1 MRRINLME
9 NLGRDLRFGLRAMR
23 QSPAFT
29 TVAVLTL
36 ALGIGANTAIFS
48 VVHAA
53 LLRPLPYQEP
63 DRLITLGES
72 RLQQQIDPLS
82 TGTWNASNPDYL
94 DWKSQSKAFQSL
106 AGFVGDG
113 FIMKGLGEP
122 ELVVA
127 VQSTV
132 NFFSVLGV
140 KPVLGRDFAFGE
152 DAAEGPNVC
161 ILSYGFWRDRF
172 GGDAHAIGRS
182 IQLGKNSV
190 RIVGVLPAEFEFAP
204 RGNTQVWV
212 PFHIGQDLANR
223 RSLRWMR
230 VIGRLGEGVSASQ
243 ARTEMDLI
251 NKRLTAAY
259 PQQNDSVQV
268 VMIPL
273 RDRIV
278 GRVRPLL
285 LILFGAV
292 GFVLLIACANVAN
305 LLMARATGRRRE
317 FAIRVALGAGRGRLI
332 SQLLAESLMLA
343 AAGGALGLFLARF
356 GTGPL
361 ISAIP
366 QAQLDSMPFLR
377 DAHANP
383 AVLAFVC
390 AAVILTGLAFGLA
403 PAFEIQDKQAG
414 AALNEESRGS
424 ASGIRTR
431 VRDVLVVVEIAFSLV
446 LLVGAGLM
454 VKSLGALLHRNPR
467 NVLTF
472 SVFLPPASYPDDP
485 DALRFDRGFSD
496 RIHSLPGVAGIA
508 SNSVVPLT
516 GGGNTI
522 RFVIEGRP
530 AKAGQ
535 DDECNIRDISNG
547 YFSTMG
553 IPLIAGRSFDDAADS
568 ASMPQHLIVTESF
581 VKRHF
586 HGENAIGKRLKF
598 TYSPKEKFREIV
610 GVAGDIADAG
620 LDSPAEPELFVPFL
634 QSPNSFISYIVRT
647 AGEPSRT
654 IGAVQAVLREA
665 DPQLMLIR
673 PITMDQL
680 IAQSPAVF
688 LRRYPSYL
696 IGSFA
701 ALALVLAMVG
711 LYGLISYA
719 VSQRVRELG
728 IRIALGAQQRDVMR
742 LVMGQGAR
750 LAIAGVAA
758 GILAALALTKLMR
771 SLLFGVSAAD
781 PLIFAVVAVLLTIV
795 AMAACWIPARRAM
808 RTDPVVAL
816 RHE

>member
-1 MRRINLME
+1 
-9 NLGRDLRFGLRAMR
+9 
-23 QSPAFT
+23 
-29 TVAVLTL
+29 
-36 ALGIGANTAIFS
+36 
-48 VVHAA
+48 
-53 LLRPLPYQEP
+53 
-63 DRLITLGES
+63 
-72 RLQQQIDPLS
+72 
-82 TGTWNASNPDYL
+82 
-94 DWKSQSKAFQSL
+94 
-106 AGFVGDG
+106 
-113 FIMKGLGEP
+113 
-122 ELVVA
+122 
-127 VQSTV
+127 
-132 NFFSVLGV
+132 
-140 KPVLGRDFAFGE
+140 
-152 DAAEGPNVC
+152 
-161 ILSYGFWRDRF
+161 
-172 GGDAHAIGRS
+172 
-182 IQLGKNSV
+182 
-190 RIVGVLPAEFEFAP
+190 
-204 RGNTQVWV
+204 
-212 PFHIGQDLANR
+212 
-223 RSLRWMR
+223 MR
-230 VIGRLGEGVSASQ
+230 VIGRLGVGVSASQ

-259 PQQNDSVQV
+259 PRENDSVQV

-285 LILFGAV
+285 LVLFGAV

-366 QAQLDSMPFLR
+366 QAQLDAMPFLR

-390 AAVILTGLAFGLA
+390 AAAILTGLAFGLA
-403 PAFEIQDKQAG
+403 PSFEIQDRQAG

-431 VRDVLVVVEIAFSLV
+431 VRDILVVVEIAFSLV

-454 VKSLGALLHRNPR
+454 VKSLGALLHRNPGFNPR

-472 SVFLPPASYPDDP
+472 GVFLPPASYPDDP

-496 RIHSLPGVAGIA
+496 RVHSLPGVAGIA

-516 GGGNTI
+516 GGGNSI
-522 RFVIEGRP
+522 RFVIEGQP
-530 AKAGQ
+530 AKTGQ
-535 DDECNIRDISNG
+535 DDECNIRNISNG

-581 VKRHF
+581 VKRYF

-620 LDSPAEPELFVPFL
+620 LDSPAEPELFVPFI
-634 QSPNSFISYIVRT
+634 QAPNSFINYIVRT

-654 IGAVQAVLREA
+654 IAAVQAALREA

-750 LAIAGVAA
+750 LAITGVAA

-781 PLIFAVVAVLLTIV
+781 PLTFAVVAILLTMV